1 LRNAIILLIISSLFA
16 NESTFNPEDFRFRDV
31 YAVRLEKPL
40 VLDGLLS
47 EDIYSGPFVSDFIQY
62 APNNGNRATE
72 KTDMWIGYDD
82 EALYV
87 GARMWDASPDSIVT
101 RIGRRDDHFNS
112 DLFEVIIDS
121 YNDKRTG
128 FSFQINPS
136 GAIRDETY
144 YNDSWTDLS
153 WDGIW
158 EGKTSIDDKG
168 WTAELRIPYSQL
180 RFDEQEE
187 YTWGIFPT
195 RYIQRRGEW
204 DYFMYKPLEESGA
217 MSKAATLHG
226 IRGIKPPRRLSAM
239 PYFASSTSNLPS
251 QENNAFT
258 GGRRSNIGIGT
269 DIRMGIGGN
278 LTLDATI
285 NPDFGQVEVDP
296 SSINLSAYETYY
308 AEKRPFFV
316 EGRSIFDFGSSGP
329 TNNWGFNWSSPSFF
343 YSRRIGRS
351 PQGYI
356 GVPSDSLNQPDATR
370 ILGAVKVSGKLKGD
384 WSVGVLSAL
393 TSREFGEYYLDGK
406 KDEQQIEPLTS
417 YNVLRAQKEIA
428 DGRRGI
434 GFIGSFTN
442 RSFNGSNLTG
452 IDGIYTLSDNLA
464 EQALTFGVDGWNF
477 FGEDRDWA
485 LGAWAGMSH
494 VSGTQNRIASLQ
506 KNSSHYFQRPDAD
519 HLDFD
524 PTLTEL
530 NGFAGRL
537 SLNKEQGNIQFN
549 TALGAISP
557 GFDSNDLGRTS
568 VTDRI
573 NQHTVIGYRWT
584 EPGKTIRSARVDFA
598 YQTNHN
604 FSGVKNGVQ
613 IISMGYASFLNYWGV
628 NYFYNWMPEV
638 LSTTALRGG
647 PAVIRPTIHSLDL
660 GVNSDGR
667 KQISGDAYV
676 SFSTDAGG
684 GHSEFFELS
693 ADMNFGDQFNVS
705 IGSYISNNLEM
716 TQYIHREPDS
726 LATAMFGNRYI
737 VGQMEQHTVGSN
749 IRISYTFTPKLSLQA
764 YIQPYLSVG
773 KYSHFKEYAAP
784 ETYSFINY
792 GDDAFTVTE
801 DGNYVIDPQG
811 DPDTDDQFTIYN
823 PDFNSK
829 SLVGTAVLRWEFSP
843 GSTAFLVWTRNGSNY
858 DRPGVYDFARDMGD
872 VLSAQADDFIALKVT
887 YLLGK

>member
-1 LRNAIILLIISSLFA
+1 MRNAIILLIISSLFA
-16 NESTFNPEDFRFRDV
+16 NESVFNPEDFRFRDV

-47 EDIYSGPFVSDFIQY
+47 EDLYSGAFVSDFIQY
-62 APNNGNRATE
+62 IPNNGNQATE

-101 RIGRRDDHFNS
+101 RIGRRDDNFNS

-158 EGKTSIDDKG
+158 EGKTSIDDEG

-195 RYIQRRGEW
+195 RFIQRRGEW

-226 IRGIKPPRRLSAM
+226 IRGIKPPRRLSVM

-258 GGRRSNIGIGT
+258 GGRRSNLGIGT

-308 AEKRPFFV
+308 QEKRPFFV

-356 GVPSDSLNQPDATR
+356 GVNSDSLNQPDATR

-434 GFIGSFTN
+434 GFIGSFTK

-464 EQALTFGVDGWNF
+464 DQALTFGVDGWNF
-477 FGEDRDWA
+477 FGEERDWA
-485 LGAWAGMSH
+485 LGAWAGMSS
-494 VSGTQNRIASLQ
+494 VSGNRNRIASLQ

-519 HLDFD
+519 HLEFD

-557 GFDSNDLGRTS
+557 GFDSNDLGLTF

-584 EPGKTIRSARVDFA
+584 EPGKIIQSARVDFA

-604 FSGVKNGVQ
+604 FAGVKNGVQ
-613 IISMGYASFLNYWGV
+613 VISMGWASFLNYWGV

-638 LSTTALRGG
+638 LSTTALWGG
-647 PAVIRPTIHSLDL
+647 PAVIRPTIYSLDL

-676 SFSTDAGG
+676 SFSTDAAG

-705 IGSYISNNLEM
+705 IGSYISNNLEKA
-716 TQYIHREPDS
+716 QYVRKVSDS
-726 LATAMFGNRYI
+726 LATAMYGKRYV

-773 KYSHFKEYAAP
+773 KFSNFKEYAAP

-792 GDDAFTVTE
+792 GDDVVTVTE

-843 GSTAFLVWTRNGSNY
+843 GSTAFLVWTRNGSND
-858 DRPGVYDFARDMGD
+858 DRPGVYDFGRDMGD
-872 VLSAQADDFIALKVT
+872 VLSAQADDFIALKIT